1 MNTTEFVLLW
11 HTGREKKTNAVGS
24 EFLKVKEEEVLI
36 EMFEMRLP
44 FGAGFGRA
52 SEICIKHKGRAV

>member
-52 SEICIKHKGRAV
+52 